1 MRARAQLPRGVVS
14 WRRWRAGELLA
25 AGVESNLVVDAAAVT
40 FARVAAGLTTIDTVG
55 FGTNGTAP
63 SADDTDL
70 TDAVTRPI
78 LGSAVPSAGTVEFA
92 WRLAASDAPT
102 MTVREVG
109 LFDAD
114 GVLVAR
120 KTFSAPQSV
129 EPGIELEG
137 TWALTWS

>member
-1 MRARAQLPRGVVS
+1 MRAQLPRGVVS
-14 WRRWRAGELLA
+14 WRRWCAGELLE
-25 AGVESNLVVDAAAVT
+25 AGVETNLVVDAAATT
-40 FARVAAGLTTIDTVG
+40 FARLAAGLTTITTVG
-55 FGTNGTAP
+55 IGTSGTAP
-63 SADDTDL
+63 APENTGL
-70 TDAVTRPI
+70 TGTVTRP
-78 LGSAVPSAGTVEFA
+78 LVSSAVPTPGTVEFV
-92 WRLAASDAPT
+92 WRIPGSDAPT

-120 KTFSAPQSV
+120 KTFSAPQAV